1 MTIENGCLYYAKGI
15 GNDKK
20 LYHNQETKSIPDD
33 LVDSWEWYPVTCRRN
48 DIIVFNAFIP
58 HKSSI
63 NNTNSFRRIYYFT
76 YNKASEG
83 RFREDYFNKKRE
95 VFPQDVDKIS
105 GKDYSKIG
113 IKYNLGNPIS
123 TNIINK

>member
-1 MTIENGCLYYAKGI
+1 MTLE
-15 GNDKK
+15 
-20 LYHNQETKSIPDD
+20 
-33 LVDSWEWYPVTCRRN
+33 
-48 DIIVFNAFIP
+48 VFN
-58 HKSSI
+58 K
-63 NNTNSFRRIYYFT
+63 NDLQQVRIYYFT

-83 RFREDYFNKKRE
+83 HFREDYFNKKRE